1 MALTPEALISRVQV
15 NIPFPFLGKGYLDL
29 FLDRGLNPEIGLD
42 AYSLSNF
49 SRRDFSQVARA
60 FHQARRRLTLHAP
73 FQDLLPG
80 ALDEMILYSS
90 RRRLGQA
97 FRLLPVFK
105 PVTIVCHLGFDA
117 KLYQWERREWLK
129 RSAATWKEFT
139 ALAALHGVS
148 VMVENVYETDPDLF
162 VQLLTLVNAP
172 NLQVCLD
179 VGHLQAFGGGDY
191 DRWLHTLWP
200 VIGQLHLHDNRG
212 GPGRPPGPGPGHR
225 AAPNRPN
232 LPGRPGPPTPGHPG
246 TPPGRQPRTF
256 PGIPGWHL
264 ALGVRISEQ

>member
-1 MALTPEALISRVQV
+1 MALTPEALIPRVQV

-42 AYSLSNF
+42 AYSLSHF
-49 SRRDFSQVARA
+49 QRRDFARTAWA

-105 PVTIVCHLGFDA
+105 PVTIVCHLGYDA
-117 KLYQWERREWLK
+117 KFYQWERRDWLA
-129 RSAATWKEFT
+129 RSAATWKEFS
-139 ALAALHGVS
+139 ALATAHGVT

-179 VGHLQAFGGGDY
+179 VGHLQAFGGGDFE
-191 DRWLHTLWP
+191 RWLNTLWP
-200 VIGQLHLHDNRG
+200 LIGQLHLHDNRG
-212 GPGRPPGPGPGHR
+212 DQD
-225 AAPNRPN
+225 
-232 LPGRPGPPTPGHPG
+232 T
-246 TPPGRQPRTF
+246 
-256 PGIPGWHL
+256 HL
-264 ALGVRISEQ
+264 ALGRGTVPLESVLHFLAGRDRQPLVTLEPHQEGSLAPSLEYLAAIWPWE